1 MARARLRS
9 FLRRF
14 GGATEGA
21 TAIEF
26 AFVAAPF
33 LFMLF
38 SIFEVGR
45 LYTLNS
51 VLEDATMDAGRLVR
65 TGQAQESGTSADAFK
80 DAVCERMS
88 VFSGDCDTRLTVDV
102 RVMPQFANQNPPDPV
117 RNNGSG
123 PAAFSEAE
131 MTYNAGGP
139 EDIVLI
145 RTWWRQELFAPMIT
159 QGLARLT
166 DGRAVLTAATTFRN
180 EPYA

>member
-1 MARARLRS
+1 MIRARLSS
-9 FLRRF
+9 FVRRF
-14 GGATEGA
+14 GRATEGA

-26 AFVAAPF
+26 AFVALPF

-65 TGQAQESGTSADAFK
+65 TGQAQTGGVTAATFK
-80 DAVCERMS
+80 TAVCDRMS
-88 VFSGDCDTRLTVDV
+88 VFSGQCDSRLTVDV

-117 RNNGSG
+117 RADGNGG
-123 PAAFSEAE
+123 MTFSEAQ
-131 MTYNAGGP
+131 MAYNAGGP
-139 EDIVLI
+139 DDIVLV

-159 QGLARLT
+159 QGLSRLSN
-166 DGRAVLTAATTFRN
+166 GSAVLSAATTFRN